1 MNFYDASG
9 ENPMVVQYNSDI
21 WVVEGVNETAR
32 QVHLRNVR
40 SNKACSAC
48 IACVKSVD
56 HRALIQSAVA
66 NIAAK
71 EASSSLI
78 LVSGFTPEQMR
89 EAQDRCSIIVREL
102 SGKITAQEA
111 AKQCGLS
118 RPCSREMNDF
128 TMIRADVNY
137 RRLRPADVIAKNQVT
152 LDFLGRELSKPFEG
166 RTFVVTHHCPIREVA
181 GGEYD
186 GHVSAAY
193 YNQWH
198 RLLEQADYWAFGH
211 THHSVD
217 TVLGG
222 CRLLSNQRGYPGE
235 KCGFDP
241 YKVIEIV

>member
-48 IACVKSVD
+48 IVCVKSVD

-118 RPCSREMNDF
+118 RPCYYE
-128 TMIRADVNY
+128 V
-137 RRLRPADVIAKNQVT
+137 RRKYSQ
-152 LDFLGRELSKPFEG
+152 ELSPASLEAK
-166 RTFVVTHHCPIREVA
+166 RQQRKHREP
-181 GGEYD
+181 
-186 GHVSAAY
+186 
-193 YNQWH
+193 
-198 RLLEQADYWAFGH
+198 
-211 THHSVD
+211 
-217 TVLGG
+217 LG
-222 CRLLSNQRGYPGE
+222 
-235 KCGFDP
+235 
-241 YKVIEIV
+241 